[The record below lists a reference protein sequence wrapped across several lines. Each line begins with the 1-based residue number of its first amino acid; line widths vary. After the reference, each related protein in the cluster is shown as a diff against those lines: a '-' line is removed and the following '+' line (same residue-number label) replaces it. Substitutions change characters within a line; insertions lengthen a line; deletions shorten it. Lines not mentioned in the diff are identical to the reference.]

1 MADDVPQD
9 AADDLTERV
18 RDDVAVE
25 RRRGPVIRIT
35 AYLALLFA
43 FLVVGHYAAS
53 FLPREPL
60 GWASWIVTAASALAA
75 GWIVVSHL
83 DGRPLGALGFAL
95 APPSGG
101 EAGWG
106 MLLGGALIAIATVL
120 LLASGAAGF
129 RPDAGG
135 PPDYVGHLLVTLAF
149 FWLAAAAEELLFR
162 GYAFQALVESLGVW
176 PAVIGT
182 SVLFSW
188 MHGANPGVDAI
199 AFVNIFLAG
208 VMLALAY
215 LRTRSLW
222 FATAVHAGWNWTM
235 ASLLD
240 FPVSGLTAFDTP
252 LYDAVELGA
261 DWWTGG
267 AFGPEA
273 GLAGSIALL
282 AGTLWLLRTRRLAE
296 SDALRAMRPLVD
308 ARRDE
313 IEP

>member
-1 MADDVPQD
+1 VVDD
-9 AADDLTERV
+9 AALDSADTGP
-18 RDDVAVE
+18 AA
-25 RRRGPVIRIT
+25 RRRGPVVRI
-35 AYLALLFA
+35 AAFLALLFT
-43 FLVVGHYAAS
+43 FLIVGHYAAS

-60 GWASWIVTAASALAA
+60 GWASWIVTAASALTA
-75 GWIVVSHL
+75 GWIVISHL

-95 APPSGG
+95 VPRSGA

-106 MLLGGALIAIATVL
+106 MLLGGALIAVATAL
-120 LLASGAAGF
+120 LLLSGTAGF

-135 PPDYVGHLLVTLAF
+135 AAEYVGHLLVTLAF
-149 FWLAAAAEELLFR
+149 FWVAAAAEELLFR
-162 GYAFQALVESLGVW
+162 GYAFQALVEALGVW
-176 PAVIGT
+176 PTVIGT

-188 MHGANPGVDAI
+188 MHGGNPGVDAV

-252 LYDAVELGA
+252 MYDAVELGA

-282 AGTLWLLRTRRLAE
+282 AGALWLMRTRRLAE
-296 SDALRAMRPLVD
+296 SEPLRAMRPLVD
-308 ARRDE
+308 ARRAR
-313 IEP
+313 IEPSSH

>member
-1 MADDVPQD
+1 MED
-9 AADDLTERV
+9 ARRPGPIV
-18 RDDVAVE
+18 RIA
-25 RRRGPVIRIT
+25 
-35 AYLALLFA
+35 AYFALLFP
-43 FLVVGHYAAS
+43 FLIVGQYAAS
-53 FLPREPL
+53 FLPRHPL
-60 GWASWIVTAASALAA
+60 GWASWIVVAASALAA

-83 DGRPLGALGFAL
+83 DQRPLGALGFPLVRQSAPEAAWGMILGGGLIAL
-95 APPSGG
+95 A
-101 EAGWG
+101 A
-106 MLLGGALIAIATVL
+106 AL
-120 LLASGAAGF
+120 LLVSGTAGF

-135 PPDYVGHLLVTLAF
+135 GGEYAGHLLVTLAF

-176 PAVIGT
+176 PAVVAT
-182 SVLFSW
+182 SALFSW
-188 MHGANPGVDAI
+188 MHGGNPGIGPI

-252 LYDAVELGA
+252 LYDAVETGA

-267 AFGPEA
+267 GFGPEA
-273 GLAGSIALL
+273 GLAGSIAL
-282 AGTLWLLRTRRLAE
+282 AAATVWLLRTRRLRE
-296 SDALRAMRPLVD
+296 SDALREMLPLVD
-308 ARRDE
+308 ARAAA